1 VVEQTA
7 ARYGWGRSGR
17 GNGRGVGISCNLEK
31 GSRLALCVEVEA
43 DETRVRIVRMV
54 ATGDF
59 GAALNPD
66 ALQNQMTGALIQ
78 GVGGALWE
86 RVIYDGSAQQTRR
99 LSQYRVP
106 RFSDVPAVDVQVVD
120 RRDVDATGAGESP
133 ITLTAPALA
142 SAIFAATGTRR
153 RTLPLLPLR

>member
-1 VVEQTA
+1 
-7 ARYGWGRSGR
+7 
-17 GNGRGVGISCNLEK
+17 
-31 GSRLALCVEVEA
+31 
-43 DETRVRIVRMV
+43 MV

-66 ALQNQMTGALIQ
+66 ALQNLMTGAIVQ

-86 RVIYDGSAQQTRR
+86 RLDYDATAQRTRR

-106 RFSDVPAVDVQVVD
+106 RFTDIPAVDVQIID
-120 RRDVDATGAGESP
+120 RRDVPSAGAGESP

-142 SAIFAATGTRR
+142 AAMSAATGTRR
-153 RTLPLLPLR
+153 RSLPLLLI